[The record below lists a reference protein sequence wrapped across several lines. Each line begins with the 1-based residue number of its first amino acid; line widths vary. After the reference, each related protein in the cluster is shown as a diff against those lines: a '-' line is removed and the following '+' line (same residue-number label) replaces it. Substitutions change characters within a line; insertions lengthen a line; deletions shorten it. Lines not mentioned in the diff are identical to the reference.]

1 MEFSDDSQSEIDAT
15 SETFV
20 AMVQSVSSEMSS
32 GIETVLSDLNL
43 MSEDIIGH
51 RSWVRDMIANGERH
65 ISAADGVYERFLWS
79 TL

>member
-1 MEFSDDSQSEIDAT
+1 MFQMEFSDDSQSEIDAT
-15 SETFV
+15 SDTFI

-65 ISAADGVYERFLWS
+65 ISTADGVYERFL
-79 TL
+79 

>member
-1 MEFSDDSQSEIDAT
+1 MEYSDDSQSEIDST

-51 RSWVRDMIANGERH
+51 RSWVRDMIANGECNN
-65 ISAADGVYERFLWS
+65 SNVDDVCERFF
-79 TL
+79 